1 MTLDQG
7 LFVVH
12 LRPITASIPG
22 ICSNYTLLSPP
33 VNQPSSKFRTIIANS
48 VDSPAIRNTVYPLKV
63 FLCAE
68 NVQFYSLLFNIQH
81 FFCS

>member
-12 LRPITASIPG
+12 LRPITASIRG

-48 VDSPAIRNTVYPLKV
+48 VDSPAIRNIIKV
-63 FLCAE
+63 FSNAISATILLSA
-68 NVQFYSLLFNIQH
+68 VQRTSSLFL
-81 FFCS
+81 